1 MAIVLNEYEW
11 ADRMIHKK
19 NLGNKP
25 GETLSRVA
33 RYYFENGYSKREVRK
48 LLDQFL
54 VQCNPDASLVQ
65 WSSSLD
71 KIVKSAA
78 KRPLIQIDEIVV
90 TQAELARIK
99 SLDSH
104 RLQRVAFT
112 MLCVVK
118 YWNSIFSNNNDWL
131 NTSDKEIF
139 QMANVAATC
148 RGRDDMY
155 GKLLEL
161 GFIRSSKKID
171 NLNVQVLFLD
181 EAKADDGFKI
191 SDFRNLGYQYMKYY
205 GGPYFKCEACG
216 ITSPERKILPAGGR
230 RRTDHSKEV
239 GRKHKYCPSCA
250 AEARI
255 KQNVDAVTRHRRAKS

>member
-78 KRPLIQIDEIVV
+78 KRPLIQIDEIVI
-90 TQAELARIK
+90 TQTELDKIGEIESKQLR
-99 SLDSH
+99 
-104 RLQRVAFT
+104 RVAFA
-112 MLCVVK
+112 MLCVAK
-118 YWNSIFSNNNDWL
+118 YWNAVSPDNNNWL

-139 QMANVAATC
+139 QMANVI
-148 RGRDDMY
+148 RPGKNKDLMY
-155 GKLLEL
+155 GDLLSR

-181 EAKADDGFKI
+181 EADSPAAI
-191 SDFRNLGYQYMKYY
+191 RITDFRNLGYQYMRYY
-205 GGPYFKCEACG
+205 GEPYFQCEACG
-216 ITSPERKILPAGGR
+216 ITVRERSYSHKKCLRRDGR
-230 RRTDHSKEV
+230 ARDA
-239 GRKHKYCPSCA
+239 GRKHKYCPECA
-250 AEARI
+250 AEIYI
-255 KQNVDAVTRHRRAKS
+255 KQTVSSVMKQRKIKA